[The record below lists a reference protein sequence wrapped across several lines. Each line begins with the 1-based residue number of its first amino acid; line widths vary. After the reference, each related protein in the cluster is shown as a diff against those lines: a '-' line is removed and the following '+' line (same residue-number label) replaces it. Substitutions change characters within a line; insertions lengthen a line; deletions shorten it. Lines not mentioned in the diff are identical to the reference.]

1 MKANPFPR
9 HVFHRM
15 ACISLAVCLALVSLV
30 ITINAL
36 AAVSPVPD
44 SHAQDEDLLYLPS
57 IRGTEGPAGSY
68 YCYEYEFG
76 MIWSAD
82 VITLNSDGTSEYEYC
97 HPYINSPT
105 GTWSYNYSIRQVG
118 FTGFRWVT
126 ATFTAPDR
134 LWARRYLPHVDF
146 EIAIQCYRTEEP
158 RSCSSGP

>member
-1 MKANPFPR
+1 MKARAFSRGPLQR
-9 HVFHRM
+9 I
-15 ACISLAVCLALVSLV
+15 ACLGLALLLALLSFFA
-30 ITINAL
+30 TINAL
-36 AAVSPVPD
+36 VAVDDQPAAAASDGAPLYLAAVNASE
-44 SHAQDEDLLYLPS
+44 A
-57 IRGTEGPAGSY
+57 PAGSY

-97 HPYINSPT
+97 HPYMDSPT
-105 GTWSYNYSIRQVG
+105 GTWSYTYSMRQVG

-126 ATFTAPDR
+126 ATFDAPDR
-134 LWARRYLPHVDF
+134 LWARRYLPHVGF